1 MKLRNLIMLYE
12 LESVREVV
20 IRLTRESDDEIGS
33 DIEYRAI
40 LTLDI
45 SELREDIAYSFA
57 IIVSI
62 HRAED
67 TRRP

>member
-1 MKLRNLIMLYE
+1 MLYE

-33 DIEYRAI
+33 DIEHRAI
-40 LTLDI
+40 ITLDI
-45 SELREDIAYSFA
+45 SELREYITYSIP

-67 TRRP
+67 AR